1 MPLVW
6 EEFTERELASALA
19 ETRGTADA
27 MLGLA
32 WDLEVKLPG
41 TRAAF
46 RTGVLRESKVE
57 IIARATA
64 VLDPDEARAAEA
76 LVLDRAGQ
84 LTPGRLRSAIG
95 RAVAEVAPE
104 KARKR
109 REKGAQDARVQRWI
123 EDSGNAALMGRQLPP
138 AEVLA
143 ADQRITFWAKQLR
156 KAGLEG
162 DMDQLRARAY
172 LDILLNT
179 AGPARRNRN
188 RPYPERRPRRA

>member
-1 MPLVW
+1 MMAVSVASGCSLSAAQAV
-6 EEFTERELASALA
+6 EREIF
-19 ETRGTADA
+19 R
-27 MLGLA
+27 
-32 WDLEVKLPG
+32 V
-41 TRAAF
+41 RAAWV
-46 RTGVLRESKVE
+46 TEVPSLISW
-57 IIARATA
+57 
-64 VLDPDEARAAEA
+64 
-76 LVLDRAGQ
+76 
-84 LTPGRLRSAIG
+84 RSAAISAG
-95 RAVAEVAPE
+95 PV
-104 KARKR
+104 
-109 REKGAQDARVQRWI
+109 GAQDARVQRWI

-162 DMDQLRARAY
+162 DMDQLRARPY

>member
-1 MPLVW
+1 V
-6 EEFTERELASALA
+6 EREIF
-19 ETRGTADA
+19 R
-27 MLGLA
+27 
-32 WDLEVKLPG
+32 V
-41 TRAAF
+41 RAAWV
-46 RTGVLRESKVE
+46 TEVPSLISW
-57 IIARATA
+57 
-64 VLDPDEARAAEA
+64 
-76 LVLDRAGQ
+76 
-84 LTPGRLRSAIG
+84 RSAAISAG
-95 RAVAEVAPE
+95 PV
-104 KARKR
+104 
-109 REKGAQDARVQRWI
+109 GAQDARVQRWI

-162 DMDQLRARAY
+162 DMDQLRARPY